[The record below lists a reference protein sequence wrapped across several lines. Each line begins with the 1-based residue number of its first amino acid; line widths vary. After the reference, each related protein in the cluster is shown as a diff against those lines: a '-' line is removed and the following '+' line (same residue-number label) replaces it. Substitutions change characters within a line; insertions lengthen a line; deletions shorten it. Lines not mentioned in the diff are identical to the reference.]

1 MGARCNSG
9 HCEAAPVGGADRDR
23 PGAASGC
30 CEGHGAAWGA
40 PSTPSTLCEY
50 SEYPIPTCRSVWLLR
65 SACGCCTSSATS
77 STCRSCR
84 SVNTSYLCCRPQQQ
98 PNNSAESVRPPVRA
112 PTPTYRTPASPRR
125 TASPGADVAAG
136 PGPMCGAFG
145 EAPTTNEAVG
155 GDADQRGGFAPCC
168 VEKPGRVSLTEAGV
182 LQGTSGGTAGYSG
195 EVVKEKA
202 RTTSGCRSM
211 RKRNRSPRSLF
222 VCCA

>member
-1 MGARCNSG
+1 MNVRRRCVSCPARAPARVYLKTTCS
-9 HCEAAPVGGADRDR
+9 AAAGDRR
-23 PGAASGC
+23 ARATAAASFQVAFPTPARPARDSTAQPPPVLLPLRPPPLPPRDGGDGDGVPARPAGC
-30 CEGHGAAWGA
+30 AGAGDG
-40 PSTPSTLCEY
+40 
-50 SEYPIPTCRSVWLLR
+50 R
-65 SACGCCTSSATS
+65 
-77 STCRSCR
+77 
-84 SVNTSYLCCRPQQQ
+84 
-98 PNNSAESVRPPVRA
+98 VRPIQSGGPPVPA
-112 PTPTYRTPASPRR
+112 RTSR
-125 TASPGADVAAG
+125 ASPGADVAAG

-145 EAPTTNEAVG
+145 EAPTANEAVG

-168 VEKPGRVSLTEAGV
+168 VAKPGRVSLTEAGV